1 MDRCP
6 PMVDRML
13 GVLRLSCMN
22 LRGRLGRWMHEIGF
36 IKDLAVV
43 MLIAGATTILF
54 QRMRQPV
61 LLGYI
66 LAGVLIGPHTPGTL
80 VADPRAI
87 DDISNLGVVLLM
99 FTLGLEFSVRKL
111 REVGVGVLAVAVGE
125 VGLMLWLGFS
135 IGQLFGWTGM
145 DALFLGAAVSLSSTM
160 VATRTLAENGQR
172 YQPFAQL
179 VVGLLVA
186 EDMLT
191 IVMLTLLTAVA
202 IGGSVQAETALTLIG
217 HLGLFVVVG
226 MVLGLLLLPRLVDY
240 VAGFGRD
247 ETLLVSVLGI
257 CFGASLLAAWMGF
270 SVALGAFLA
279 GAVVAEARSVGRVL
293 HLVEPLRDMF
303 AALFF
308 VAIGLKIDPAMLLQY
323 ALPAL
328 AIAAVVIAGK
338 TLACSLGIF
347 VVGHDAR
354 TSLRSGLGMAQIGEF
369 SFVIATLGLSLGV
382 ISDFIYPITVAVSV
396 LCMAASPYLNRSA
409 DGLATG
415 LRRVTPRSMRVLAT
429 SYSGWL
435 ENLKPVN
442 ENAAL
447 AAIFR
452 RLLWHIGINVL
463 LVVALFVLGAYVN
476 AHNWSWFSMFGIER
490 DLRHT
495 LIWACA
501 LFLSLPMLIAV
512 YRKAGALGMLLAE
525 IGIRER
531 FAGSYTQPMRNVLA
545 RIIPLATLLALG
557 LLVSALGSA
566 ILPPRGIALSLIV
579 LGVVLAV
586 VLWRSLVHM
595 HARLQAALKETL
607 DKPEPPVDGSGPV

>member
-1 MDRCP
+1 
-6 PMVDRML
+6 
-13 GVLRLSCMN
+13 
-22 LRGRLGRWMHEIGF
+22 
-36 IKDLAVV
+36 V
-43 MLIAGATTILF
+43 MIVAGATTILF
-54 QRMRQPV
+54 QRLRQPV

-66 LAGVLIGPHTPGTL
+66 LAGVLIGPHTPGML
-80 VADPRAI
+80 VDDPRAI

-111 REVGVGVLAVAVGE
+111 REVGIGVLAAAVAE
-125 VGLMLWLGFS
+125 VGLMLW
-135 IGQLFGWTGM
+135 IGYGIGGLFGWTGM
-145 DALFLGAAVSLSSTM
+145 DALFLGAIISLSSTM
-160 VATRTLAENGQR
+160 VATRTLAESGQR
-172 YQPFAQL
+172 HQPFAQL

-186 EDMLT
+186 EDMLA

-202 IGGSVQAETALTLIG
+202 LGGSVQAETAFTLVG
-217 HLGLFVVVG
+217 HLGLFVIVG
-226 MVLGLLLLPRLVDY
+226 MILGLLLLPRLVDY
-240 VAGFGRD
+240 VAGFDRD

-257 CFGASLLAAWMGF
+257 CFGASLFAAWMGF

-279 GAVVAEARSVGRVL
+279 GAVVAESRSVGRVL

-308 VAIGLKIDPAMLLQY
+308 VAIGLKIDPAMLPQY

-328 AIAAVVIAGK
+328 LIAAVVIVGK

-354 TSLRSGLGMAQIGEF
+354 TALRSGLGMAQIGEF

-382 ISDFIYPITVAVSV
+382 ISDFIYPIAVAVSV
-396 LCMAASPYLNRSA
+396 LCMAASPYMNRSA
-409 DGLATG
+409 DGLANG
-415 LRRVTPRSMRVLAT
+415 LRRVTPRSLRLLAT

-442 ENAAL
+442 ENAAI
-447 AAIFR
+447 AAMFR

-463 LVVALFVLGAYVN
+463 LVVALFVIGAYIN
-476 AHNWSWFSMFGIER
+476 AHNWSWFSMLGIDR

-495 LIWACA
+495 LIWAGA

-512 YRKAGALGMLLAE
+512 YRKAEALGMLLAE

-531 FAGSYTQPMRNVLA
+531 FAGSYTQAIRNVLS
-545 RIIPLATLLALG
+545 RVIPLATLLALA
-557 LLVSALGSA
+557 LLVSVLSSA
-566 ILPPRGIALSLIV
+566 ILPPRGVALSLVV
-579 LGVVLAV
+579 LGVVVAV
-586 VLWRSLVHM
+586 VLWRGLVKM

-607 DKPEPPVDGSGPV
+607 EKPGPSGGGVG

>member
-1 MDRCP
+1 
-6 PMVDRML
+6 
-13 GVLRLSCMN
+13 
-22 LRGRLGRWMHEIGF
+22 MHEIGF
-36 IKDLAVV
+36 IRDLAVV
-43 MLIAGATTILF
+43 MIVAGATTILF

-66 LAGVLIGPHTPGTL
+66 LAGVLIGPHTPGVL
-80 VADPRAI
+80 VGDPRVI

-111 REVGVGVLAVAVGE
+111 REVGIGVLAVAVAE
-125 VGLMLWLGFS
+125 VGLMLW
-135 IGQLFGWTGM
+135 IGYGIGGLFGWTGM
-145 DALFLGAAVSLSSTM
+145 DALFLGAIISLSSTM
-160 VATRTLAENGQR
+160 VATRTLAESGQR
-172 YQPFAQL
+172 HQPFAQL

-186 EDMLT
+186 EDMLA

-202 IGGSVQAETALTLIG
+202 IGGSVQAETAFALVG
-217 HLGLFVVVG
+217 HLGLFVIVG
-226 MVLGLLLLPRLVDY
+226 MILGLLLLPRLVDY
-240 VAGFGRD
+240 VAGFDRD

-257 CFGASLLAAWMGF
+257 CFGASLFAAWMGF

-279 GAVVAEARSVGRVL
+279 GAVVAESRSVGRVL

-308 VAIGLKIDPAMLLQY
+308 VAIGLRIDPAMLLQY

-328 AIAAVVIAGK
+328 LIAAVVIVGK

-354 TSLRSGLGMAQIGEF
+354 TALRSGLGMAQIGEF

-382 ISDFIYPITVAVSV
+382 ISDFIYPVAVAVSV

-409 DGLATG
+409 DGLANG
-415 LRRVTPRSMRVLAT
+415 LRRVTPRSVRLLAT

-442 ENAAL
+442 ENAAI
-447 AAIFR
+447 AAMFR

-463 LVVALFVLGAYVN
+463 LVVALFVIGAYIN
-476 AHNWSWFSMFGIER
+476 AHNWNWFSMLGIAR

-495 LIWACA
+495 LIWAGA

-512 YRKAGALGMLLAE
+512 YRKAEALGMLLAE

-531 FAGSYTQPMRNVLA
+531 FAGSYTQAIRNVLS
-545 RIIPLATLLALG
+545 RVIPLATLFALA
-557 LLVSALGSA
+557 LLVSALSSA
-566 ILPPRGIALSLIV
+566 ILPPRGVALSLVV
-579 LGVVLAV
+579 LGVMLAV
-586 VLWRSLVHM
+586 VLWRGLVKM

-607 DKPEPPVDGSGPV
+607 EKPGASGGDAG

>member
-1 MDRCP
+1 
-6 PMVDRML
+6 
-13 GVLRLSCMN
+13 
-22 LRGRLGRWMHEIGF
+22 MHEIGF
-36 IKDLAVV
+36 IRDLAVV
-43 MLIAGATTILF
+43 MIVAGATTILF
-54 QRMRQPV
+54 QRLRQPV

-66 LAGVLIGPHTPGTL
+66 LAGVLIGPHTPGML
-80 VADPRAI
+80 VDDPRAI

-99 FTLGLEFSVRKL
+99 FTLGLEFSLRKL
-111 REVGVGVLAVAVGE
+111 REVGIGVLVVAVGE
-125 VGLMLWLGFS
+125 VGLMLWIGYGLG
-135 IGQLFGWTGM
+135 GLFGWTGM
-145 DALFLGAAVSLSSTM
+145 DALFLGAIISLSSTM
-160 VATRTLAENGQR
+160 VATRTLTEGGQR
-172 YQPFAQL
+172 RQPFARL

-186 EDMLT
+186 EDVLA
-191 IVMLTLLTAVA
+191 ILMLTLLTAVA
-202 IGGSVQAETALTLIG
+202 IGGSVQAEAAFTLIG

-226 MVLGLLLLPRLVDY
+226 MILGLLLLPRLVDY
-240 VAGFGRD
+240 VAGFDRD

-279 GAVVAEARSVGRVL
+279 GAVVAESRSVGRVL

-328 AIAAVVIAGK
+328 LVAAVVIAGK
-338 TLACSLGIF
+338 TLVCSLGIF

-354 TSLRSGLGMAQIGEF
+354 TALRSGLGMAQIGEF
-369 SFVIATLGLSLGV
+369 SFVIATLGLSLHV
-382 ISDFIYPITVAVSV
+382 ISPFIYPIAVAVSV
-396 LCMAASPYLNRSA
+396 LCMAASPYLTRSA
-409 DGLATG
+409 GGLANG
-415 LRRVTPRSMRVLAT
+415 LSRVTPRSVKLLAG

-442 ENAAL
+442 ENAAI

-452 RLLWHIGINVL
+452 RLLWHIAINIL
-463 LVVALFVLGAYVN
+463 LVVTLFTIGAYVN
-476 AHNWSWFSMFGIER
+476 AHNWSWFSIFGINR

-501 LFLSLPMLIAV
+501 LFLSLPMLIAI
-512 YRKAGALGMLLAE
+512 YRKAEALGMLLAE

-531 FAGSYTQPMRNVLA
+531 FAGSYTQAIRNVLA
-545 RIIPLATLLALG
+545 RIIPLVTLLALA

-566 ILPPRGIALSLIV
+566 ILPPRGIALSLVV

-586 VLWRSLVHM
+586 ILWRSLVKM

-607 DKPEPPVDGSGPV
+607 DKPGPPGHGTG

>member
-1 MDRCP
+1 
-6 PMVDRML
+6 
-13 GVLRLSCMN
+13 
-22 LRGRLGRWMHEIGF
+22 MHEIGF
-36 IKDLAVV
+36 IRDLAVV
-43 MLIAGATTILF
+43 MLVAGATTILF
-54 QRMRQPV
+54 QRLRQPV

-66 LAGVLIGPHTPGTL
+66 LAGVLIGPHTPGVL

-125 VGLMLWLGFS
+125 VGLMLW
-135 IGQLFGWTGM
+135 IGYGIGGLFGWKGM
-145 DALFLGAAVSLSSTM
+145 DALFLGAIVSLSSTM
-160 VATRTLAENGQR
+160 VATRTLAESGQR
-172 YQPFAQL
+172 YQRFAQL

-186 EDMLT
+186 EDLLA

-202 IGGSVQAETALTLIG
+202 IGGSVQAEVAFTLIG
-217 HLGLFVVVG
+217 HLGLFVLVG
-226 MVLGLLLLPRLVDY
+226 MILGLLLLPRLVDY

-279 GAVVAEARSVGRVL
+279 GAVVAESRNVGRVM

-308 VAIGLKIDPAMLLQY
+308 VAIGLKIDPSMLMQY

-328 AIAAVVIAGK
+328 LIALTVIVGK
-338 TLACSLGIF
+338 TLACSVGIF

-354 TSLRSGLGMAQIGEF
+354 TSLRAGLGMAQIGEF

-382 ISDFIYPITVAVSV
+382 ISDFIYPIAVAVSV
-396 LCMAASPYLNRSA
+396 LCMAASPYLGRSA
-409 DGLATG
+409 DGLGNG
-415 LRRVTPRSMRVLAT
+415 LRRMTPRSLRLLAT

-442 ENAAL
+442 ENAAI

-452 RLLWHIGINVL
+452 RLLWHIGVNVL
-463 LVVALFVLGAYVN
+463 LVIALFMVGAYVN
-476 AHNWSWFSMFGIER
+476 AHGWTWFSTVGIGRE
-490 DLRHT
+490 LRHT
-495 LIWACA
+495 LIWAGA
-501 LFLSLPMLIAV
+501 LFLSLPLLIAI
-512 YRKAGALGMLLAE
+512 YRKAEALGMLLAE
-525 IGIRER
+525 LGIRER
-531 FAGSYTQPMRNVLA
+531 FAGSYTRAIRTVLA
-545 RIIPLATLLALG
+545 RVIPMATLLLLG

-566 ILPPRGIALSLIV
+566 ILPPRGIAVSLGV
-579 LGVVLAV
+579 LGLVFAV
-586 VLWRSLVHM
+586 VLWRGLVQM

-607 DKPEPPVDGSGPV
+607 NKSEP

>member
-1 MDRCP
+1 
-6 PMVDRML
+6 
-13 GVLRLSCMN
+13 
-22 LRGRLGRWMHEIGF
+22 MHEIGF
-36 IKDLAVV
+36 IRDLAVV
-43 MLIAGATTILF
+43 MIVAGATTILF

-66 LAGVLIGPHTPGTL
+66 LAGVLIGPHTPGVL
-80 VADPRAI
+80 VGDPRAI

-111 REVGVGVLAVAVGE
+111 REVGIGVLAAAVAE
-125 VGLMLWLGFS
+125 VGLMLW
-135 IGQLFGWTGM
+135 IGYGIGGLFGWTGM
-145 DALFLGAAVSLSSTM
+145 DALFLGAIISLSSTM
-160 VATRTLAENGQR
+160 VATRTLAESGQR
-172 YQPFAQL
+172 HQPFAQL

-186 EDMLT
+186 EDMLA

-202 IGGSVQAETALTLIG
+202 IGGSVQAETAFTLVG
-217 HLGLFVVVG
+217 HLGLFVIVG
-226 MVLGLLLLPRLVDY
+226 MILGLLLLPRLVDY
-240 VAGFGRD
+240 VAGFDRD

-257 CFGASLLAAWMGF
+257 CFGASLFAAWMGF

-279 GAVVAEARSVGRVL
+279 GAVVAESRNVGRVL

-328 AIAAVVIAGK
+328 LIAAVVIVGK

-354 TSLRSGLGMAQIGEF
+354 TALRSGLGMAQIGEF

-382 ISDFIYPITVAVSV
+382 ISDFIYPIAVAVSV
-396 LCMAASPYLNRSA
+396 LCMAASPYMNRSA
-409 DGLATG
+409 DGLANG
-415 LRRVTPRSMRVLAT
+415 LRRVTPRSLRLLAT

-442 ENAAL
+442 ENAAI
-447 AAIFR
+447 AAMFR

-463 LVVALFVLGAYVN
+463 LVVALFVIGAYIN
-476 AHNWSWFSMFGIER
+476 AHNWSWFSMLGIDR

-495 LIWACA
+495 LIWAGA

-512 YRKAGALGMLLAE
+512 YRKAEALGMLLAE

-531 FAGSYTQPMRNVLA
+531 FAGSYTQAIRNVLA
-545 RIIPLATLLALG
+545 RVIPLATLLALA
-557 LLVSALGSA
+557 LLVSALSSA
-566 ILPPRGIALSLIV
+566 ILPPRGVALSLVV
-579 LGVVLAV
+579 LGVVAAV
-586 VLWRSLVHM
+586 VLWRGLVKM

-607 DKPEPPVDGSGPV
+607 EKPGPSGGSAG

>member
-1 MDRCP
+1 
-6 PMVDRML
+6 
-13 GVLRLSCMN
+13 
-22 LRGRLGRWMHEIGF
+22 MHEIGF
-36 IKDLAVV
+36 IRDLAVV
-43 MLIAGATTILF
+43 MIVAGATTILF
-54 QRMRQPV
+54 QRLRQPV

-66 LAGVLIGPHTPGTL
+66 LAGVLIGPHTPGML
-80 VADPRAI
+80 VDDPRAI

-99 FTLGLEFSVRKL
+99 FTLGLEFSLRKL
-111 REVGVGVLAVAVGE
+111 REVGIGVLVVAVGE
-125 VGLMLWLGFS
+125 VGLMLWIGYGLG
-135 IGQLFGWTGM
+135 GLFGWTGM
-145 DALFLGAAVSLSSTM
+145 DALFLGAIISLSSTM
-160 VATRTLAENGQR
+160 VATRTLTEGGQR
-172 YQPFAQL
+172 RQPFAHL

-186 EDMLT
+186 EDVLA
-191 IVMLTLLTAVA
+191 ILMLTLLTAVA
-202 IGGSVQAETALTLIG
+202 IGGSVQAEAAFTLIG

-226 MVLGLLLLPRLVDY
+226 MILGLLLLPRLVDY
-240 VAGFGRD
+240 VAGFDRD

-279 GAVVAEARSVGRVL
+279 GAVVAESRSVGRVL

-328 AIAAVVIAGK
+328 LVAAVVIAGK
-338 TLACSLGIF
+338 TLVCSLGIF

-354 TSLRSGLGMAQIGEF
+354 TALRSGLGMAQIGEF
-369 SFVIATLGLSLGV
+369 SFVIATLGLSLHV
-382 ISDFIYPITVAVSV
+382 ISPFIYPIAVAVSV
-396 LCMAASPYLNRSA
+396 LCMAASPYLTRSA
-409 DGLATG
+409 GGLANG
-415 LRRVTPRSMRVLAT
+415 LSRVTPRSVKLLAG

-442 ENAAL
+442 ENAAI

-452 RLLWHIGINVL
+452 RLLWHIAINIL
-463 LVVALFVLGAYVN
+463 LVVTLFTIGAYVN
-476 AHNWSWFSMFGIER
+476 AHNWSWFSIFGINR

-501 LFLSLPMLIAV
+501 LFLSLPMLIAI
-512 YRKAGALGMLLAE
+512 YRKAEALGMLLAE

-531 FAGSYTQPMRNVLA
+531 FAGSYTQAIRNVLA
-545 RIIPLATLLALG
+545 RIIPLVTLLALA

-566 ILPPRGIALSLIV
+566 ILPPRGIALSLVV

-586 VLWRSLVHM
+586 ILWRSLVKM

-607 DKPEPPVDGSGPV
+607 DKPGPPGHGTG

>member
-1 MDRCP
+1 
-6 PMVDRML
+6 
-13 GVLRLSCMN
+13 
-22 LRGRLGRWMHEIGF
+22 MHEIGF
-36 IKDLAVV
+36 IRDLAMV
-43 MLIAGATTILF
+43 MMVAGATTILF
-54 QRMRQPV
+54 QRLRQPV

-66 LAGVLIGPHTPGTL
+66 LAGVLIGPHTPGVL
-80 VADPRAI
+80 VGDPRTI

-111 REVGVGVLAVAVGE
+111 REVGIGVLVVAVAE
-125 VGLMLWLGFS
+125 VGLMLW
-135 IGQLFGWTGM
+135 IGYGIGGLFGWTGM
-145 DALFLGAAVSLSSTM
+145 DALFIGAIISLSSTM
-160 VATRTLAENGQR
+160 VATRTLAESGQR

-186 EDMLT
+186 EDMLA
-191 IVMLTLLTAVA
+191 IVMLTMLTAVA
-202 IGGSVQAETALTLIG
+202 IGGSVQAETAFSLIG

-226 MVLGLLLLPRLVDY
+226 MILGLLLLPRLVDY

-257 CFGASLLAAWMGF
+257 CFGASLFAAWMDF

-279 GAVVAEARSVGRVL
+279 GAVVAESRSVGRVL

-308 VAIGLKIDPAMLLQY
+308 VAIGLRIDPAMLLQY

-328 AIAAVVIAGK
+328 LIALSLIVGK

-347 VVGHDAR
+347 VIGHDAR
-354 TSLRSGLGMAQIGEF
+354 TALRSGLGMAQIGEF

-382 ISDFIYPITVAVSV
+382 ISDFIYPIAVAVSV
-396 LCMAASPYLNRSA
+396 MCMAVSPYLNRSA
-409 DGLATG
+409 DELANG
-415 LRRVTPRSMRVLAT
+415 LRRVTPRSVRLLAT

-442 ENAAL
+442 ENAAI
-447 AAIFR
+447 AAMFR

-463 LVVALFVLGAYVN
+463 LVVSLFIIGAYVN
-476 AHNWSWFSMFGIER
+476 AHNWSWFSELGINR
-490 DLRHT
+490 DMRHT

-501 LFLSLPMLIAV
+501 LFLSLPMLIAI
-512 YRKAGALGMLLAE
+512 YRKAEALGMLLAE
-525 IGIRER
+525 LGIRER
-531 FAGSYTQPMRNVLA
+531 FAGSYTQAIRNVLA
-545 RIIPLATLLALG
+545 RIIPLSTLLALAV
-557 LLVSALGSA
+557 LVSALGSA
-566 ILPPRGIALSLIV
+566 ILPPRGIALSLVV
-579 LGVVLAV
+579 LGLVLAV
-586 VLWRSLVHM
+586 VLWRSLVKM

-607 DKPEPPVDGSGPV
+607 EKPEPPASGSG

>member
-1 MDRCP
+1 
-6 PMVDRML
+6 
-13 GVLRLSCMN
+13 
-22 LRGRLGRWMHEIGF
+22 MHEIGF
-36 IKDLAVV
+36 IRDLAMV
-43 MLIAGATTILF
+43 MLVAGATTILF
-54 QRMRQPV
+54 QRLRQPV

-66 LAGVLIGPHTPGTL
+66 LAGVLIGPHTPGML

-111 REVGVGVLAVAVGE
+111 REVGIGVLAVAVGE
-125 VGLMLWLGFS
+125 VGLMLW
-135 IGQLFGWTGM
+135 IGAGIGGLFGWKGM
-145 DALFLGAAVSLSSTM
+145 DALFLGAIISLSSTM
-160 VATRTLAENGQR
+160 VATRTLAEAGQR
-172 YQPFAQL
+172 HQRFAQL

-186 EDMLT
+186 EDMLA

-202 IGGSVQAETALTLIG
+202 IGGSVQAETAFTLIG

-226 MVLGLLLLPRLVDY
+226 MILGLLLLPRLVDY

-279 GAVVAEARSVGRVL
+279 GAVVAESRSVGRVL

-308 VAIGLKIDPAMLLQY
+308 VAIGLKIDPSMLLQY

-328 AIAAVVIAGK
+328 LIALAVIVGK
-338 TLACSLGIF
+338 TLICSLGIF
-347 VVGHDAR
+347 VVGHDGR
-354 TSLRSGLGMAQIGEF
+354 TALRSGLGMAQIGEF

-382 ISDFIYPITVAVSV
+382 ISNFIYPIAVAVSV
-396 LCMAASPYLNRSA
+396 LCMAASPYLTRSA
-409 DGLATG
+409 DGLANG
-415 LRRVTPRSMRVLAT
+415 LRWLTPRSIRLLAT

-442 ENAAL
+442 ENAAI

-452 RLLWHIGINVL
+452 RLLWHIAINVL
-463 LVVALFVLGAYVN
+463 LVVTLFIVGAYIN
-476 AHNWSWFSMFGIER
+476 AHNWSWFTMFGIDR

-501 LFLSLPMLIAV
+501 LFLSLPMLIAI
-512 YRKAGALGMLLAE
+512 YRKAEALGMLLAE

-531 FAGSYTQPMRNVLA
+531 FAGAYTQAIRNVLA
-545 RIIPLATLLALG
+545 RVIPLVTLLGLG
-557 LLVSALGSA
+557 LLVSVLGST
-566 ILPPRGIALSLIV
+566 ILPPRSIALLLVV
-579 LGVVLAV
+579 LGLVLAV
-586 VLWRSLVHM
+586 VLWRALVQM

-607 DKPEPPVDGSGPV
+607 NKPGPSAGGPG

>member
-1 MDRCP
+1 
-6 PMVDRML
+6 
-13 GVLRLSCMN
+13 
-22 LRGRLGRWMHEIGF
+22 MHEIGF
-36 IKDLAVV
+36 IRDLAVV
-43 MLIAGATTILF
+43 MIVAGATTILF
-54 QRMRQPV
+54 QRLRQPV

-66 LAGVLIGPHTPGTL
+66 LAGVLIGPHTPGML
-80 VADPRAI
+80 VDDPRAI

-99 FTLGLEFSVRKL
+99 FTLGLEFSLRKL
-111 REVGVGVLAVAVGE
+111 REVGIGVLVVAVGE
-125 VGLMLWLGFS
+125 VGLMLWIGYGLG
-135 IGQLFGWTGM
+135 GLFGWTGM
-145 DALFLGAAVSLSSTM
+145 DALFLGAIISLSSTM
-160 VATRTLAENGQR
+160 VATRTLTEGGQR
-172 YQPFAQL
+172 RQPFAHL

-186 EDMLT
+186 EDVLA
-191 IVMLTLLTAVA
+191 ILMLTLLTAVA
-202 IGGSVQAETALTLIG
+202 IGGSVQAEAAFTLIG

-226 MVLGLLLLPRLVDY
+226 MILGLLLLPRLVDY
-240 VAGFGRD
+240 VAGFDRD

-279 GAVVAEARSVGRVL
+279 GAVVAESRSVGRVL

-328 AIAAVVIAGK
+328 LVAAVVIAGK
-338 TLACSLGIF
+338 TLVCSLGVF

-354 TSLRSGLGMAQIGEF
+354 TALRSGLGMAQIGEF
-369 SFVIATLGLSLGV
+369 SFVIATLGLSLHV
-382 ISDFIYPITVAVSV
+382 ISPFIYPIAVAVSV
-396 LCMAASPYLNRSA
+396 LCMAASPYLTRSA
-409 DGLATG
+409 GGLANG
-415 LRRVTPRSMRVLAT
+415 LSRVTPRSVKLLAG

-442 ENAAL
+442 ENAAI

-452 RLLWHIGINVL
+452 RLLWHIAINIL
-463 LVVALFVLGAYVN
+463 LVVTLFTIGAYVN
-476 AHNWSWFSMFGIER
+476 AHNWSWFSIFGINR

-501 LFLSLPMLIAV
+501 LFLSLPMLIAI
-512 YRKAGALGMLLAE
+512 YRKAEALGMLLAE

-531 FAGSYTQPMRNVLA
+531 FAGSYTQAIRNVLA
-545 RIIPLATLLALG
+545 RIIPLVTLLALA
-557 LLVSALGSA
+557 LLVSALGST
-566 ILPPRGIALSLIV
+566 ILPPRGIALSLAV
-579 LGVVLAV
+579 LGMVLAV
-586 VLWRSLVHM
+586 VLWRGLVKM

-607 DKPEPPVDGSGPV
+607 DKPGSPGRGTDHP

>member
-1 MDRCP
+1 
-6 PMVDRML
+6 
-13 GVLRLSCMN
+13 
-22 LRGRLGRWMHEIGF
+22 MHEIGF
-36 IKDLAVV
+36 IRDLAVV
-43 MLIAGATTILF
+43 MIVAGATTILF

-66 LAGVLIGPHTPGTL
+66 LAGMLIGPHTPGVL
-80 VADPRAI
+80 VGDPRAI

-111 REVGVGVLAVAVGE
+111 REVGIGVLAAAVAE
-125 VGLMLWLGFS
+125 VGLMLW
-135 IGQLFGWTGM
+135 IGYGIGGLFGWTGM
-145 DALFLGAAVSLSSTM
+145 DALFLGAIISLSSTM
-160 VATRTLAENGQR
+160 VATRTLAEGGQR
-172 YQPFAQL
+172 HQPFAQL

-186 EDMLT
+186 EDMLA

-202 IGGSVQAETALTLIG
+202 LGGSVQAETAFTLVG
-217 HLGLFVVVG
+217 HLGLFVIVG
-226 MVLGLLLLPRLVDY
+226 MILGLLLLPRLVDY
-240 VAGFGRD
+240 VAGFDRD

-257 CFGASLLAAWMGF
+257 CFGASLFAAWMGF

-279 GAVVAEARSVGRVL
+279 GAVVAESRSVGRVL

-308 VAIGLKIDPAMLLQY
+308 VAIGLKIDPAMLPQY

-328 AIAAVVIAGK
+328 LIAAVVIVGK

-354 TSLRSGLGMAQIGEF
+354 TALRSGLGMAQIGEF

-382 ISDFIYPITVAVSV
+382 ISDFIYPIAVAVSV
-396 LCMAASPYLNRSA
+396 LCMAASPYMNRSA
-409 DGLATG
+409 DGLANG
-415 LRRVTPRSMRVLAT
+415 LRRVTPRSLRLLAT

-442 ENAAL
+442 ENAAI
-447 AAIFR
+447 AAMFR

-463 LVVALFVLGAYVN
+463 LVVALFVIGAYIN
-476 AHNWSWFSMFGIER
+476 AHNWSWFSMLGIDR

-495 LIWACA
+495 LIWAGA

-512 YRKAGALGMLLAE
+512 YRKAEALGMLLAE

-531 FAGSYTQPMRNVLA
+531 FAGSYTQAIRNVLS
-545 RIIPLATLLALG
+545 RVIPLATLLALA
-557 LLVSALGSA
+557 LLVSVLSSA
-566 ILPPRGIALSLIV
+566 ILPPRGVALSLVV
-579 LGVVLAV
+579 LGVVVAV
-586 VLWRSLVHM
+586 VLWRGLVKM

-607 DKPEPPVDGSGPV
+607 EKPGPSGGGVG

>member
-1 MDRCP
+1 
-6 PMVDRML
+6 
-13 GVLRLSCMN
+13 
-22 LRGRLGRWMHEIGF
+22 MHEIGF
-36 IKDLAVV
+36 IRDLAMV
-43 MLIAGATTILF
+43 MIVAGATTILF
-54 QRMRQPV
+54 QRLRQPV

-66 LAGVLIGPHTPGTL
+66 LAGVLIGPHTPGVL

-111 REVGVGVLAVAVGE
+111 REVGIGVLAVAVGE
-125 VGLMLWLGFS
+125 VGLMLWIGFG
-135 IGQLFGWTGM
+135 IGELFGWKGM
-145 DALFLGAAVSLSSTM
+145 DALFLGAIISLSSTM
-160 VATRTLAENGQR
+160 VATRTLAGSGQR
-172 YQPFAQL
+172 GQPFARL

-186 EDMLT
+186 EDMLA

-202 IGGSVQAETALTLIG
+202 IGGSVLAGTAFTLIG
-217 HLGLFVVVG
+217 HLGLFVIVG
-226 MVLGLLLLPRLVDY
+226 MILGLLLLPRLVDY
-240 VAGFGRD
+240 VAGFGSD

-279 GAVVAEARSVGRVL
+279 GAVVAESRCVGRVL
-293 HLVEPLRDMF
+293 RLIEPLRDMF

-308 VAIGLKIDPAMLLQY
+308 VAIGLKIDPSMLLQY

-328 AIAAVVIAGK
+328 AIAAAVIVGK
-338 TLACSLGIF
+338 TLACSVGIF
-347 VVGHDAR
+347 VIGNDAR
-354 TSLRSGLGMAQIGEF
+354 TSLRSGMGMAQIGEF

-382 ISDFIYPITVAVSV
+382 ISDFIYPIAVAVSV
-396 LCMAASPYLNRSA
+396 VCMAASPYLTRSA
-409 DGLATG
+409 DRLADG
-415 LRRVTPRSMRVLAT
+415 LRRMTPRSIRLLAT

-452 RLLWHIGINVL
+452 RLLWHIAINVL
-463 LVVALFVLGAYVN
+463 LVVTLFMIGAYVN
-476 AHNWSWFSMFGIER
+476 AHNWNWFSMVGIGR

-512 YRKAGALGMLLAE
+512 YRKAEALGMLLAE

-531 FAGSYTQPMRNVLA
+531 LAGSYTRAIRNVLA
-545 RIIPLATLLALG
+545 RLIPLATLLALAV
-557 LLVSALGSA
+557 LVSALGST
-566 ILPPRGIALSLIV
+566 ILPPRGIALSLLV
-579 LGVVLAV
+579 LGVLLAV
-586 VLWRSLVHM
+586 ALWRGLVQM

-607 DKPEPPVDGSGPV
+607 DKPETSGDDHG

>member
-1 MDRCP
+1 
-6 PMVDRML
+6 
-13 GVLRLSCMN
+13 
-22 LRGRLGRWMHEIGF
+22 MHEIGF
-36 IKDLAVV
+36 IRDLAVV
-43 MLIAGATTILF
+43 MIVAGATTILF
-54 QRMRQPV
+54 QRLRQPV

-66 LAGVLIGPHTPGTL
+66 LAGVLIGPHAPGML
-80 VADPRAI
+80 VDDPRAI

-99 FTLGLEFSVRKL
+99 FTLGLEFSLRKL
-111 REVGVGVLAVAVGE
+111 RQVGVGVLVVAVGE
-125 VGLMLWLGFS
+125 VGLMLWIGYGLG
-135 IGQLFGWTGM
+135 GLFGWTGM
-145 DALFLGAAVSLSSTM
+145 DALFLGAIISLSSTM
-160 VATRTLAENGQR
+160 VATRTLTEGGQR
-172 YQPFAQL
+172 RQPFAHL

-186 EDMLT
+186 EDVLA
-191 IVMLTLLTAVA
+191 ILMLTLLTAVA
-202 IGGSVQAETALTLIG
+202 IGGSVQAEAAFTLIG

-226 MVLGLLLLPRLVDY
+226 MILGLLLLPRLVDY
-240 VAGFGRD
+240 VAGFDRD

-279 GAVVAEARSVGRVL
+279 GAVVAESRSVGRVL

-328 AIAAVVIAGK
+328 LVAAVVIAGK
-338 TLACSLGIF
+338 TLVCSLGIF

-354 TSLRSGLGMAQIGEF
+354 TALRSGLGMAQIGEF
-369 SFVIATLGLSLGV
+369 SFVIATLGLSLHV
-382 ISDFIYPITVAVSV
+382 ISPFIYPIAVAVSV
-396 LCMAASPYLNRSA
+396 LCMAASPYLTRSA
-409 DGLATG
+409 GGLANG
-415 LRRVTPRSMRVLAT
+415 LSRVTPRSVKLLAG

-442 ENAAL
+442 ENAAI

-452 RLLWHIGINVL
+452 RLLWHIAINIL
-463 LVVALFVLGAYVN
+463 LVVTLFTIGAYVN
-476 AHNWSWFSMFGIER
+476 AHNWSWFSIFGINR

-501 LFLSLPMLIAV
+501 LFLSLPMLIAI
-512 YRKAGALGMLLAE
+512 YRKAEALGMLLAE

-531 FAGSYTQPMRNVLA
+531 FAGSYTQAIRNVLA
-545 RIIPLATLLALG
+545 RIIPLVTLLALA

-566 ILPPRGIALSLIV
+566 ILPPRGIALSLVV

-586 VLWRSLVHM
+586 ILWRSLVKM

-607 DKPEPPVDGSGPV
+607 DKPGPPGHGTG

>member
-1 MDRCP
+1 MA
-6 PMVDRML
+6 M
-13 GVLRLSCMN
+13 
-22 LRGRLGRWMHEIGF
+22 
-36 IKDLAVV
+36 V
-43 MLIAGATTILF
+43 MLVAGATTILF
-54 QRMRQPV
+54 QRLRQPV

-66 LAGVLIGPHTPGTL
+66 LAGVLIGPHTPGVL
-80 VADPRAI
+80 VGDPQTI

-111 REVGVGVLAVAVGE
+111 REVGIGVLAVAVAE
-125 VGLMLWLGFS
+125 VGLMLW
-135 IGQLFGWTGM
+135 IGYGIGGLFGWTGM
-145 DALFLGAAVSLSSTM
+145 DALFIGAIISLSSTM
-160 VATRTLAENGQR
+160 VATRTLAESGQR

-186 EDMLT
+186 EDMLA
-191 IVMLTLLTAVA
+191 IVMLTMLTAVA
-202 IGGSVQAETALTLIG
+202 IGGSVQAETAFSLIG

-226 MVLGLLLLPRLVDY
+226 MILGLLLLPRLVDY

-279 GAVVAEARSVGRVL
+279 GAVVAESRSVGRVL

-308 VAIGLKIDPAMLLQY
+308 VAIGLRIDPAMLLQY

-328 AIAAVVIAGK
+328 LIALSLIVGK

-347 VVGHDAR
+347 VIGHDAR
-354 TSLRSGLGMAQIGEF
+354 TALRSGLGMAQIGEF

-382 ISDFIYPITVAVSV
+382 ISDFIYPIAVAVSV
-396 LCMAASPYLNRSA
+396 VCMAVSPYLNRSA
-409 DGLATG
+409 DELANG
-415 LRRVTPRSMRVLAT
+415 LRRVTPRSVRLLAT

-442 ENAAL
+442 ENAAI
-447 AAIFR
+447 AAMFR

-463 LVVALFVLGAYVN
+463 LVVSLFIIGAYVN
-476 AHNWSWFSMFGIER
+476 AHNWSWFSELGINR
-490 DLRHT
+490 DMRHT

-501 LFLSLPMLIAV
+501 LFLSLPMLIAI
-512 YRKAGALGMLLAE
+512 YRKAEALGMLLAE
-525 IGIRER
+525 LGIRER
-531 FAGSYTQPMRNVLA
+531 FAGSYTQAIRNVLA
-545 RIIPLATLLALG
+545 RIIPLSTLLALAV
-557 LLVSALGSA
+557 LVSALGSA
-566 ILPPRGIALSLIV
+566 ILPPRGIALSLVV

-586 VLWRSLVHM
+586 VLWRSLVKM

-607 DKPEPPVDGSGPV
+607 EKPEPPASGSA

>member
-1 MDRCP
+1 
-6 PMVDRML
+6 
-13 GVLRLSCMN
+13 
-22 LRGRLGRWMHEIGF
+22 MHEIGF
-36 IKDLAVV
+36 IRDLAVV
-43 MLIAGATTILF
+43 MIVAGATTILF

-66 LAGVLIGPHTPGTL
+66 LAGMLIGPHTPGVL
-80 VADPRAI
+80 VGDPRAI

-111 REVGVGVLAVAVGE
+111 REVGIGVLAAAVAE
-125 VGLMLWLGFS
+125 VGLMLW
-135 IGQLFGWTGM
+135 IGYGIGGLFGWTGM
-145 DALFLGAAVSLSSTM
+145 DALFLGAIISLSSTM
-160 VATRTLAENGQR
+160 VATRTLAESGQR
-172 YQPFAQL
+172 HQPFAQL

-186 EDMLT
+186 EDMLA

-202 IGGSVQAETALTLIG
+202 LGGSVQAETAFTLVG
-217 HLGLFVVVG
+217 HLGLFVIVG
-226 MVLGLLLLPRLVDY
+226 MILGLLLLPRLVDY
-240 VAGFGRD
+240 VAGFDRD

-257 CFGASLLAAWMGF
+257 CFGASLFAAWMGF

-279 GAVVAEARSVGRVL
+279 GAVVAESRSVGRVL

-308 VAIGLKIDPAMLLQY
+308 VAIGLKIDPAMLPQY

-328 AIAAVVIAGK
+328 LIAAVVIVGK

-354 TSLRSGLGMAQIGEF
+354 TALRSGLGMAQIGEF

-382 ISDFIYPITVAVSV
+382 ISDFIYPIAVAVSV
-396 LCMAASPYLNRSA
+396 LCMAASPYMNRSA
-409 DGLATG
+409 DGLANG
-415 LRRVTPRSMRVLAT
+415 LRRVTPRSLRLLAT

-442 ENAAL
+442 ENAAI
-447 AAIFR
+447 AAMFR

-463 LVVALFVLGAYVN
+463 LVVALFVIGAYIN
-476 AHNWSWFSMFGIER
+476 AHNWSWFSMLGIDR

-495 LIWACA
+495 LIWAGA

-512 YRKAGALGMLLAE
+512 YRKAEALGMLLAE

-531 FAGSYTQPMRNVLA
+531 FAGSYTQAIRNVLS
-545 RIIPLATLLALG
+545 RVIPLATLLALA
-557 LLVSALGSA
+557 LLVSVLSSA
-566 ILPPRGIALSLIV
+566 ILPPRGVALSLVV
-579 LGVVLAV
+579 LGVVVAV
-586 VLWRSLVHM
+586 VLWRGLVKM

-607 DKPEPPVDGSGPV
+607 EKPGPSGGGVG

>member
-1 MDRCP
+1 
-6 PMVDRML
+6 
-13 GVLRLSCMN
+13 
-22 LRGRLGRWMHEIGF
+22 MHEIGF
-36 IKDLAVV
+36 IRDLAVV
-43 MLIAGATTILF
+43 MIVAGATTILF

-66 LAGVLIGPHTPGTL
+66 LAGVLIGPHTPGVL
-80 VADPRAI
+80 VGDPRAI

-111 REVGVGVLAVAVGE
+111 REVGIGVLAAAVAE
-125 VGLMLWLGFS
+125 VGLMLW
-135 IGQLFGWTGM
+135 IGYGIGGLFGWTGM
-145 DALFLGAAVSLSSTM
+145 DALFLGAIISLSSTM
-160 VATRTLAENGQR
+160 VATRTLAESGQR
-172 YQPFAQL
+172 QQPFAQL

-186 EDMLT
+186 EDMLA

-202 IGGSVQAETALTLIG
+202 LGGSVQAETAFTLVG
-217 HLGLFVVVG
+217 HLGLFVIVG
-226 MVLGLLLLPRLVDY
+226 MILGLLLLPRLVDY
-240 VAGFGRD
+240 VAGFDRD

-257 CFGASLLAAWMGF
+257 CFGASLFAAWMGF

-279 GAVVAEARSVGRVL
+279 GAVVAESRSVGRVL

-328 AIAAVVIAGK
+328 LIAVVVIVGK

-354 TSLRSGLGMAQIGEF
+354 TALRSGLGMAQIGEF

-382 ISDFIYPITVAVSV
+382 ISDFIYPIAVAVSV
-396 LCMAASPYLNRSA
+396 LCMAVSPYMNRSA
-409 DGLATG
+409 DGLANG
-415 LRRVTPRSMRVLAT
+415 LRRVTPRSLRLLAT

-442 ENAAL
+442 ENAAI
-447 AAIFR
+447 AAMFR

-463 LVVALFVLGAYVN
+463 LVVALFIIGAYIN
-476 AHNWSWFSMFGIER
+476 AHNWNWFSMLGIDR

-495 LIWACA
+495 LIWAGA

-512 YRKAGALGMLLAE
+512 YRKAEALGMLLAE

-531 FAGSYTQPMRNVLA
+531 FAGSYTQAIRNVLA
-545 RIIPLATLLALG
+545 RVIPLATLLTLA
-557 LLVSALGSA
+557 LLVSALSSA
-566 ILPPRGIALSLIV
+566 ILPPRGVALSLVV

-586 VLWRSLVHM
+586 VLWRGLVKM

-607 DKPEPPVDGSGPV
+607 EKPGPSGGGAG

>member
-1 MDRCP
+1 
-6 PMVDRML
+6 
-13 GVLRLSCMN
+13 
-22 LRGRLGRWMHEIGF
+22 MHEIGF
-36 IKDLAVV
+36 IRDLAMV
-43 MLIAGATTILF
+43 MMVAGATTILF
-54 QRMRQPV
+54 QRLRQPV

-66 LAGVLIGPHTPGTL
+66 LAGVLIGPHTPGVL
-80 VADPRAI
+80 VGDPRTI

-111 REVGVGVLAVAVGE
+111 REVGIGVLVVAVAE
-125 VGLMLWLGFS
+125 VGLMLW
-135 IGQLFGWTGM
+135 IGYGIGGLFGWTGM
-145 DALFLGAAVSLSSTM
+145 DALFIGAIISLSSTM
-160 VATRTLAENGQR
+160 VATRTLAGSGQR

-186 EDMLT
+186 EDMLA
-191 IVMLTLLTAVA
+191 IVMLTMLTAVA
-202 IGGSVQAETALTLIG
+202 IGGSVQAETALSLIG

-226 MVLGLLLLPRLVDY
+226 MILGLLLLPRLVDY

-279 GAVVAEARSVGRVL
+279 GAVVAESRSVGRVL

-308 VAIGLKIDPAMLLQY
+308 VAIGLRIDPAMLLQY

-328 AIAAVVIAGK
+328 LIALSLIVGK

-347 VVGHDAR
+347 VIGHDAR
-354 TSLRSGLGMAQIGEF
+354 TALRSGLGMAQIGEF

-382 ISDFIYPITVAVSV
+382 ISDFIYPIAVAVSV
-396 LCMAASPYLNRSA
+396 VCMAVSPYLNRSA
-409 DGLATG
+409 DELANG
-415 LRRVTPRSMRVLAT
+415 LRRVTPRSVRLLAT

-442 ENAAL
+442 ENAAI
-447 AAIFR
+447 AAMFR

-463 LVVALFVLGAYVN
+463 LVVSLFIIGAYVN
-476 AHNWSWFSMFGIER
+476 AHNWSWFSELGINR
-490 DLRHT
+490 DMRHT

-501 LFLSLPMLIAV
+501 LFLSLPMLIAI
-512 YRKAGALGMLLAE
+512 YRKAEALGMLLAE
-525 IGIRER
+525 LGIRER
-531 FAGSYTQPMRNVLA
+531 FAGSYTQAIRNVLA
-545 RIIPLATLLALG
+545 RIIPLSTLLALAV
-557 LLVSALGSA
+557 LVSALGSA
-566 ILPPRGIALSLIV
+566 ILPPRGIALSLVV

-586 VLWRSLVHM
+586 VLWRSLVKM

-607 DKPEPPVDGSGPV
+607 EKPEPPASGSA

>member
-1 MDRCP
+1 
-6 PMVDRML
+6 
-13 GVLRLSCMN
+13 
-22 LRGRLGRWMHEIGF
+22 MHEIGF
-36 IKDLAVV
+36 IRDLAVV
-43 MLIAGATTILF
+43 MIVAGATTILF

-66 LAGVLIGPHTPGTL
+66 LAGVLIGPHTPGVL
-80 VADPRAI
+80 VGDPRAI

-111 REVGVGVLAVAVGE
+111 REVGIGVLAVAVAE
-125 VGLMLWLGFS
+125 VGLMLW
-135 IGQLFGWTGM
+135 IGYGIGGLFGWTGM
-145 DALFLGAAVSLSSTM
+145 DALFLGAIISLSSTM
-160 VATRTLAENGQR
+160 VATRTLAEGGQR
-172 YQPFAQL
+172 HQPFAQL

-186 EDMLT
+186 EDMLA

-202 IGGSVQAETALTLIG
+202 IGGSVQAETAFALVG
-217 HLGLFVVVG
+217 HLGLFVIVG
-226 MVLGLLLLPRLVDY
+226 MILGLLLLPRLVDY
-240 VAGFGRD
+240 VAGFDRD

-257 CFGASLLAAWMGF
+257 CFGASLFAAWMGF

-279 GAVVAEARSVGRVL
+279 GAVVAESRSVGRVL

-328 AIAAVVIAGK
+328 LIAAAVIVGK

-354 TSLRSGLGMAQIGEF
+354 TALRSGLGMAQIGEF

-382 ISDFIYPITVAVSV
+382 ISDFIYPIAVAVSV
-396 LCMAASPYLNRSA
+396 LCMAASPYMNRSA
-409 DGLATG
+409 DGLANG
-415 LRRVTPRSMRVLAT
+415 LRRVTPRSLRLLAT

-442 ENAAL
+442 ENAAI
-447 AAIFR
+447 AAMFR

-463 LVVALFVLGAYVN
+463 LVVALFVIGAYIN
-476 AHNWSWFSMFGIER
+476 AHNWSWFSMLGIDR

-495 LIWACA
+495 LIWAGA

-512 YRKAGALGMLLAE
+512 YRKAEALGMLLAE

-531 FAGSYTQPMRNVLA
+531 FAGSYTQAIRNVLA
-545 RIIPLATLLALG
+545 RVIPLATLLALA
-557 LLVSALGSA
+557 LLVSALSSA
-566 ILPPRGIALSLIV
+566 ILPPRGVALSLVV
-579 LGVVLAV
+579 LGVVAAV
-586 VLWRSLVHM
+586 VLWRGLVKM

-607 DKPEPPVDGSGPV
+607 EKPGPSGGSAG

>member
-1 MDRCP
+1 
-6 PMVDRML
+6 
-13 GVLRLSCMN
+13 
-22 LRGRLGRWMHEIGF
+22 MHEIGF
-36 IKDLAVV
+36 IRDLAVV
-43 MLIAGATTILF
+43 MIVAGATTILF

-66 LAGVLIGPHTPGTL
+66 LAGVLIGPHTPGML
-80 VADPRAI
+80 VGDPRAI

-111 REVGVGVLAVAVGE
+111 REVGIGVLAAAVAE
-125 VGLMLWLGFS
+125 VGLMLW
-135 IGQLFGWTGM
+135 IGYGIGGLFGWTGM
-145 DALFLGAAVSLSSTM
+145 DALFLGAIISLSSTM
-160 VATRTLAENGQR
+160 VASRMLTEGGQR
-172 YQPFAQL
+172 QQPFAQL

-186 EDMLT
+186 EDMLA

-202 IGGSVQAETALTLIG
+202 IGGSVQAETAFTLVG
-217 HLGLFVVVG
+217 HLGLFVIVG
-226 MVLGLLLLPRLVDY
+226 MILGLLLLPRLVDY
-240 VAGFGRD
+240 VAGFDRD

-257 CFGASLLAAWMGF
+257 CFGASLFAAWMGF

-279 GAVVAEARSVGRVL
+279 GAVVAESRSVGRVL

-308 VAIGLKIDPAMLLQY
+308 VAIGLKIDPAMLLPY

-328 AIAAVVIAGK
+328 LIAAVVIVGK

-354 TSLRSGLGMAQIGEF
+354 TALRSGLGMAQIGEF

-382 ISDFIYPITVAVSV
+382 ISDFIYPIAVAVSV

-409 DGLATG
+409 DGLANG
-415 LRRVTPRSMRVLAT
+415 LRRVTPRSLRLLAT

-442 ENAAL
+442 ENAAI
-447 AAIFR
+447 AAMFR

-463 LVVALFVLGAYVN
+463 LVVALFVIGAYIN
-476 AHNWSWFSMFGIER
+476 AHNWSWFSMLGIDR

-495 LIWACA
+495 LIWAGA

-512 YRKAGALGMLLAE
+512 YRKAEALGMLLAE

-531 FAGSYTQPMRNVLA
+531 FAGSYTQAIRNVLA
-545 RIIPLATLLALG
+545 RVIPLATLLALA
-557 LLVSALGSA
+557 LLVSGLSSA
-566 ILPPRGIALSLIV
+566 ILPPRGIALSLVV

-586 VLWRSLVHM
+586 VLWRGLVKM

-607 DKPEPPVDGSGPV
+607 EKPGPSGGGAG

>member
-1 MDRCP
+1 
-6 PMVDRML
+6 
-13 GVLRLSCMN
+13 
-22 LRGRLGRWMHEIGF
+22 MHEIGF
-36 IKDLAVV
+36 IRDLAVV
-43 MLIAGATTILF
+43 MIVAGATTILF

-66 LAGVLIGPHTPGTL
+66 LAGVLIGPHTPGVL
-80 VADPRAI
+80 VGDPRAI

-111 REVGVGVLAVAVGE
+111 REVGIGVLAVAVAE
-125 VGLMLWLGFS
+125 VGLMLW
-135 IGQLFGWTGM
+135 IGYGIGGLFGWTGM
-145 DALFLGAAVSLSSTM
+145 DALFLGAIISLSSTM
-160 VATRTLAENGQR
+160 VATRTLTEGGQLH
-172 YQPFAQL
+172 QPFAQL

-186 EDMLT
+186 EDMLA

-202 IGGSVQAETALTLIG
+202 LGGSVQAETAFALVG
-217 HLGLFVVVG
+217 HLGLFVIVG
-226 MVLGLLLLPRLVDY
+226 MILGLLLLPRLVDY
-240 VAGFGRD
+240 VAGFDRD

-257 CFGASLLAAWMGF
+257 CFGASLFAAWMGF

-279 GAVVAEARSVGRVL
+279 GAVVAESRSVGRVL

-328 AIAAVVIAGK
+328 LIAAVVIVGK

-354 TSLRSGLGMAQIGEF
+354 TALRSGLGMAQIGEF

-382 ISDFIYPITVAVSV
+382 ISDFIYPIAVAVSV
-396 LCMAASPYLNRSA
+396 LCMAASPYMNRSA
-409 DGLATG
+409 DGLANG
-415 LRRVTPRSMRVLAT
+415 LRRVTPRSLRLLAT

-442 ENAAL
+442 ENAAI
-447 AAIFR
+447 AAMFR

-463 LVVALFVLGAYVN
+463 LVVALFVIGAYIN
-476 AHNWSWFSMFGIER
+476 AHNWSWFSMLGIDR

-495 LIWACA
+495 LIWAGA

-512 YRKAGALGMLLAE
+512 YRKAEALGMLLAE

-531 FAGSYTQPMRNVLA
+531 FAGSYTQAIRNVLA
-545 RIIPLATLLALG
+545 RVIPLATLLALA
-557 LLVSALGSA
+557 LLVSALSSA
-566 ILPPRGIALSLIV
+566 MLPPRGIALSLLV
-579 LGVVLAV
+579 LGVVVAV
-586 VLWRSLVHM
+586 VLWRGLVKM

-607 DKPEPPVDGSGPV
+607 EKPAPPEGGAG